1 MGYDWAR
8 TYMKKSVYIIVLF
21 ALTGITFSGC
31 KKTND
36 ELDSKEDLSYVIT
49 TYYRYETNGKIYKT
63 TRTYDGYKETGYHY
77 YVDDQLISEYKNF
90 SYDGLNASWD
100 EYTYQ
105 DNIVIRQTHVE
116 CEYLD
121 ETFLRTKYRKEEYY
135 YPDSQNNDIIES
147 FYEYEGKKKV
157 SYKNYRNGILSGECH
172 DYNYDGLRC
181 TYTQT
186 LYSSNVVYEERSY
199 NILYLDDT
207 YLRQKSYLRSIERY
221 DSNGAV
227 CYSKTTYSVYKYD
240 GKKPKPVGGRTFT
253 NGELS
258 SVIRDYQY
266 DGLSCRYYVDSYRD
280 GEVYSTTMCEVEYLE

>member
-1 MGYDWAR
+1 MGYDWTR
-8 TYMKKSVYIIVLF
+8 TYMKKSVYIIALF
-21 ALTGITFSGC
+21 ALIGITFSGC

-36 ELDSKEDLSYVIT
+36 ELDSKEDLSYVIQ
-49 TYYRYETNGKIYKT
+49 TYQRYEANGQIIKNIW
-63 TRTYDGYKETGYHY
+63 TYDGYKVTGYKQ
-77 YVDDQLISEYKNF
+77 YVDDELKVEYKNY
-90 SYDGLNASWD
+90 SYNGLSANWD
-100 EYTYQ
+100 SYSYQ
-105 DNIVIRQTHVE
+105 NNEVTRHGKIE

-121 ETFLRTKYRKEEYY
+121 ETFLRTKYQKEEHY
-135 YPDSQNNDIIES
+135 YPDSQNDEIIES

-227 CYSKTTYSVYKYD
+227 CYSKTTYSVYDHD

-280 GEVYSTTMCEVEYLE
+280 GEVYSTRMYEVEYLE